1 LHEKQ
6 PIFCHETAT
15 FEMSFLNINFRIN
28 RYMVAQISIVIAV
41 FAISFLLC
49 RAIAHGL
56 VSSPYSHPSER
67 SLHQYLIPRGGG
79 LGIACGFFFG
89 FVALGIDLRVCA
101 SLFLVWAVSA
111 LDDWI
116 SQRAIIRLSVQS
128 IASVL
133 LVALWLPNTTSIT
146 FLFLVLALIWCLNLF
161 NFMDGADGIAV
172 VTALIGAT
180 TLAIFMLVH
189 SSAPMIFDEPIFVG
203 AIVITAACLGF
214 VAFNTPPA
222 KMFMGDGGSTLL
234 GLALAVLSIK
244 GWHSGYWVLAVP
256 IALFTPFWA
265 DATYTLLRRVLQ
277 GHSPFQAHR
286 DNLYQRL
293 VLSGLGH
300 RGLLTWM
307 ICWNVISA
315 LVAFALLSNVSF
327 SPLAKLLM
335 SLGFGLAYVVIAHA
349 AIKMPPTT
357 LLLNPRAL
365 FALAYD
371 LVAVAIAWSTLFWAR
386 FSFNLDDADYS
397 ARDLLRSLTYVI
409 PVHAAAFILMGMY
422 RGLWRFASLGDLWL
436 IVRAA
441 FVAAAAAALLFT
453 IIRPDSFIWP
463 RSVLALQPFL
473 LIVLMGGARMGYRS
487 WKEHRL
493 YGLSAASGEPVIVLG
508 AGTAGAKLVT
518 ELKTSAIWRAVA
530 LLDDDTT
537 KHGAQLHSA
546 PVVGTIDQLSDVAK
560 RFGARHAIIAM
571 PGAPHQARRRAV
583 TIASNAGLS
592 TLTVPAYDELLSEND
607 PLTRLRAIELED
619 LLGRDP
625 VTLDSDGLAK
635 WFSNKTIL
643 VTGAGGSIGCELC
656 NQIARF
662 NPGRLVMLDISEFA
676 AHAVSEQML
685 PRLGAD
691 RMETY
696 VADVRDEKRMREVF
710 ANEKP
715 NLIFHAAAYKHVPLT
730 ETVNAWEA
738 VRNNVLGTMI
748 TAECAREFSA
758 EKFVLVSTDKAVRA
772 SSIMG
777 ASKRLAELVCLSFE
791 KTSTEFVG
799 VRFGNVLGSNGSVIP
814 KFRKQIEA
822 GGPVTVTHKD
832 MTRFFMSIPEAAQLV
847 LQAGH
852 IGEAGSLYVLDMGTP
867 VKIVDLAHD
876 LIRLA
881 KGRSNAIPISYT
893 GLRLGEKMHEELV
906 GDNEKFV
913 ATRHEKVRRVISDDT
928 QEIDRKLLQIWLNA
942 TPPADIRTALQRW
955 VVDFKPPVL

>member
-1 LHEKQ
+1 
-6 PIFCHETAT
+6 
-15 FEMSFLNINFRIN
+15 
-28 RYMVAQISIVIAV
+28 MVAQISIVITAFLV
-41 FAISFLLC
+41 SFLAC
-49 RAIAHGL
+49 RAMARGL
-56 VSSPYSHPSER
+56 IPSPNSHPSER
-67 SLHQYLIPRGGG
+67 SLHQDLIPRGGG
-79 LGIACGFFFG
+79 LGIACGLFFG
-89 FVALGIDLRVCA
+89 FVALGVDMHVCA
-101 SLFLVWAVSA
+101 ALFLIWAVSS

-116 SQRAIIRLSVQS
+116 SQRALIRLLVQS
-128 IASVL
+128 VAAAA
-133 LVALWLPNTTSIT
+133 LVHSWLPGSTPIIS
-146 FLFLVLALIWCLNLF
+146 LFLALTLIWSLNLF

-172 VTALIGAT
+172 VTALMGAAS
-180 TLAIFMLVH
+180 LAIFVFFR
-189 SSAPMIFDEPIFVG
+189 SDSPIYVFNEPIFAG
-203 AIVITAACLGF
+203 SIIVAAASLGF
-214 VAFNTPPA
+214 VAFNVPPA

-234 GLALAVLSIK
+234 GLALATFSIK
-244 GWHSGYWVLAVP
+244 GWHSGYWTLAVP

-277 GHSPFQAHR
+277 GHSPLQAHR

-300 RGLLTWM
+300 KGLLTWM
-307 ICWNVISA
+307 ICWNLISA
-315 LVAFALLSNVSF
+315 IVAFALLTSASF
-327 SPLAKLLM
+327 SPLAQLLL
-335 SLGFGLAYVVIAHA
+335 SLAFGMAYVVLAYA
-349 AIKMPPTT
+349 AIRTPPTT

-371 LVAVAIAWSTLFWAR
+371 LVAVAVAWSTLFWAR
-386 FSFNLDDADYS
+386 FSFNLDAADYGS
-397 ARDLLRSLTYVI
+397 SDLLSSLAYVV
-409 PVHAAAFILMGMY
+409 PVHATVFILMGMY

-463 RSVLALQPFL
+463 RSVLSLQPFL

-530 LLDDDTT
+530 LLDDDAT
-537 KHGAQLHSA
+537 KHGAQLHNA
-546 PVVGTIDQLSDVAK
+546 PVVGTIDQVADVAK

-583 TIASNAGLS
+583 KIASDAGLS

-635 WFSNKTIL
+635 WFANKTVL

-662 NPGRLVMLDISEFA
+662 NPGRLVLLDISEFA

-685 PRLGAD
+685 PRLGGE

-696 VADVRDEKRMREVF
+696 VADVRDQKRMREVF
-710 ANEKP
+710 ASERP

-738 VRNNVLGTMI
+738 LRNNVLGTMI
-748 TAECAREFSA
+748 TAECAREFHA

-791 KTSTEFVG
+791 NNSTDFVG

-814 KFRKQIEA
+814 KFRKQIAA
-822 GGPVTVTHKD
+822 GGPVTVTHQD

-847 LQAGH
+847 LQAGL

-867 VKIVDLAHD
+867 VKIVDLAQD

-881 KGRSNAIPISYT
+881 KGRTNAIPISYI
-893 GLRLGEKMHEELV
+893 GLRPGEKMHEELV
-906 GDNEKFV
+906 GDNEQFV
-913 ATRHEKVRRVISDDT
+913 ATQHDKVRRVISNVT
-928 QEIDRKLLQIWLNA
+928 QNVDRQALRAWLDA
-942 TPPADIRTALQRW
+942 TPPANIRAALQRW
-955 VVDFKPPVL
+955 VVDFKPPAP

>member
-1 LHEKQ
+1 MFVEIGIL
-6 PIFCHETAT
+6 FA
-15 FEMSFLNINFRIN
+15 SFTLSLT
-28 RYMVAQISIVIAV
+28 ISW
-41 FAISFLLC
+41 
-49 RAIAHGL
+49 L
-56 VSSPYSHPSER
+56 VSHGRILSPHSYPSER
-67 SLHQYLIPRGGG
+67 SLHQRLIPRGGG
-79 LGIACGFFFG
+79 LGIACGLFFG
-89 FVALGIDLRVCA
+89 FVAFGIDGRICLA
-101 SLFLVWAVSA
+101 LMLVWCVST
-111 LDDWI
+111 LDDW
-116 SQRAIIRLSVQS
+116 SSLKARVRLSVQ
-128 IASVL
+128 ATAAVL
-133 LVALWLPNTTSIT
+133 LVAIWFPSNSLIVAL
-146 FLFLVLALIWCLNLF
+146 LLALTLIWCLNLF
-161 NFMDGADGIAV
+161 NFMDGADGIAI
-172 VTALIGAT
+172 VTAITGALALAVFT
-180 TLAIFMLVH
+180 FKALSNDAVFFSDPVFAGTL
-189 SSAPMIFDEPIFVG
+189 
-203 AIVITAACLGF
+203 VIATVSLGF
-214 VAFNTPPA
+214 LAFNVPPA
-222 KMFMGDGGSTLL
+222 RVFMGDGGSTLL
-234 GLALAVLSIK
+234 GFALAALSIK
-244 GWHSGYWVLAVP
+244 GWYSGFWTLAVP
-256 IALFTPFWA
+256 VALFVPFWA
-265 DATYTLLRRVLQ
+265 DATYTLIRRTFQ
-277 GHSPFQAHR
+277 GHSPVQAHR

-300 RGLLTWM
+300 RGLLTW
-307 ICWNVISA
+307 IIGWNIVSA
-315 LVAFALLSNVSF
+315 LIGYALLSATALA
-327 SPLAKLLM
+327 PLPKLALAA
-335 SLGFGLAYVVIAHA
+335 LFGLIYIVAAHA
-349 AIKMPPTT
+349 AIRMPPMT

-365 FALAYD
+365 FALVYD
-371 LVAVAIAWSTLFWAR
+371 LTAVAVAWSALFWAR
-386 FSFNLDDADYS
+386 FSINLDAADYG
-397 ARDLLRSLTYVI
+397 ARDLLRSLAYVI
-409 PVHAAAFILMGMY
+409 PVHAAVFILMGMY

-436 IVRAA
+436 IVRAV

-473 LIVLMGGARMGYRS
+473 LIVLLGGARMVYRS

-508 AGTAGAKLVT
+508 AGIAGAKLVT

-537 KHGAQLHSA
+537 KHGAQLHNA
-546 PVVGTIDQLSDVAK
+546 PVVGTIDQLADVAK

-583 TIASNAGLS
+583 AIASDAGLS
-592 TLTVPAYDELLSEND
+592 TLTVPAYDELLSDSD

-635 WFSNKTIL
+635 WFANKTIL

-662 NPGRLVMLDISEFA
+662 SPGRLVMLDISEFA
-676 AHAVSEQML
+676 AHAVSEQMQ
-685 PRLGAD
+685 PRLGLE

-696 VADVRDEKRMREVF
+696 VADVRDTKRMREVF
-710 ANEKP
+710 AREKP
-715 NLIFHAAAYKHVPLT
+715 HLIFHAAAYKHVPLT

-748 TAECAREFSA
+748 TAECAREFAA

-847 LQAGH
+847 LQAGL

-881 KGRSNAIPISYT
+881 KGRSSAIPISFT

-906 GDNEKFV
+906 GDNEMFV
-913 ATRHEKVRRVISDDT
+913 ATRHEKVRRVISSEAHD
-928 QEIDRKLLQIWLNA
+928 IDRQLLHTWLDA
-942 TPPADIRTALQRW
+942 APPEEIRTALQRW
-955 VVDFKPPVL
+955 VVDFKPPAL